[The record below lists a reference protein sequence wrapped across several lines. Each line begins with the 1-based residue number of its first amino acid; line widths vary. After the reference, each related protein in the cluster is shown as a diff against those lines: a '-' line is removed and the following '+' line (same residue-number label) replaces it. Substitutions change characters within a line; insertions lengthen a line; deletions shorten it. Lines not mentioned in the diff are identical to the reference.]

1 MGKTAELLARPSQ
14 GRLGPESRQQWG
26 HSYQRRHV
34 SSVHLTTGNLL
45 LGRWHAAHLEIFR
58 TRGSGAHDGR
68 QGHGAM
74 LHLPHPVT
82 LLLKDC

>member
-1 MGKTAELLARPSQ
+1 MHLA
-14 GRLGPESRQQWG
+14 
-26 HSYQRRHV
+26 
-34 SSVHLTTGNLL
+34 TGNLL

-74 LHLPHPVT
+74 LHLPHPVI
-82 LLLKDC
+82 LLLKHSGPEEETIREHVEDLLLSSPSYLLYSPFSLEREQTR